1 LGSVGEFRRA
11 PEFIK
16 EYPVLAAAASFWE
29 PGLGQILCG
38 KVERGV
44 YLIFPRIIFQ
54 LFFFLGGE
62 SYVRLGPLS
71 ISINIAFSLLTSA
84 LKIWATFDAYR
95 IAKKLD
101 DN

>member
-1 LGSVGEFRRA
+1 LDSIDEFRHV

-38 KVERGV
+38 KIERGV
-44 YLIFPRIIFQ
+44 YLIFPRIVFQ
-54 LFFFLGGE
+54 LFFFVGGE
-62 SYVRLGPLS
+62 SYVRLGSLS
-71 ISINIAFSLLTSA
+71 VSINIAFSLLTSA

-95 IAKKLD
+95 LAKKLD